1 MRADE
6 VSAVTT
12 EWSTPQLPTLRALST
27 TQDTP
32 VPEIT
37 SRLSVIDH
45 HCTRARRPSDS
56 RILNSTCGSPDARC
70 ASCDRA
76 AGARCWPQASARC
89 STTPNGS
96 QRVVNRAPVL
106 PRRVRSQAGRPD
118 GCAHHDAAG
127 RTMILFTARVKSG
140 QLHTFITRFPLM
152 IHPF

>member
-1 MRADE
+1 M
-6 VSAVTT
+6 SAVTT

-37 SRLSVIDH
+37 SRLSVIDN